1 MSIWKCRGFL
11 EVGGRGHFCFD
22 AVVAEVAQT
31 AYVGVGEGRAFV
43 AESAFIDFYA
53 HALVGVSKWHSGQS
67 AAVHLLDR
75 EQVVVDWAGF
85 EDMLIHNDAPKHI
98 FSHEETLVHQLQ
110 TWEENVL
117 KKLEITVI
125 AMRHI
130 AA

>member
-1 MSIWKCRGFL
+1 MSIWKSRGFL
-11 EVGGRGHFCFD
+11 EVGGRGHLCFD
-22 AVVAEVAQT
+22 ALVTEVAQT

-53 HALVGVSKWHSGQS
+53 HDFVGVSERYACQS
-67 AAVHLLDR
+67 AAVHLLYR

-85 EDMLIHNDAPKHI
+85 EDVFIHNDAPKHI
-98 FSHEETLVHQLQ
+98 FSHEQTLVHQLK